1 MRKVLGGLP
10 PRFNVPVVI
19 VQHRH
24 RDSDQL
30 LVSLLQEHTTLRVQ
44 EVEDQTEIEGGCV
57 YVAPPDYHVLVDKGT
72 LALSTDEPVRYSR
85 PSIDVTFESAADA
98 YAAATIGV
106 VLTGAND
113 DGSRGL
119 RRIADRGGRAIVQ
132 DPATAD
138 SAVMPTAALRAVPN
152 ADVAKLDEIGA
163 FLDRVRVQGALAER
177 DAKRPATGSAL
188 HDGDESRKADHGLAS

>member
-1 MRKVLGGLP
+1 MRKVLVALP
-10 PRFNVPVVI
+10 PRFNAPIVI

-30 LVSLLQEHTTLRVQ
+30 LVALLQEHTKLRVL
-44 EVEDQTEIEGGCV
+44 EVEDQTEIELGSI
-57 YVAPPDYHVLVDKGT
+57 YVAPPEYHVLVDKGT
-72 LALSTDEPVRYSR
+72 LSLSTDEPVRFSR

-98 YAAATIGV
+98 YGAALIGV

-119 RRIADRGGRAIVQ
+119 KRIADRGGRAIIQ

-138 SAVMPTAALRAVPN
+138 SAVMPQAALRAVPN
-152 ADVAKLDEIGA
+152 ADVMKLDEIGA
-163 FLDRVRVQGALAER
+163 FLDRLRVHGALAER
-177 DAKRPATGSAL
+177 EAERAATGSAL
-188 HDGDESRKADHGLAS
+188 RDGERNRKTDQGLAS